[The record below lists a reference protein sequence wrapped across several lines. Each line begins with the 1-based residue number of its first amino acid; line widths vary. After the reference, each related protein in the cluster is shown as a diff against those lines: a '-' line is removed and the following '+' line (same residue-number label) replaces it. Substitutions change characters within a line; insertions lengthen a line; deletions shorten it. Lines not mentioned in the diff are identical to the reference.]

1 MSRNSQGK
9 ASVVTLFIAFAVLFI
24 VVFSVGIF
32 VGKGLN
38 KEGFKTT
45 RSFEETPAPP
55 VSPVAE
61 EPAEEQPSGDAVTE
75 DSREAE
81 EAELPDTM
89 PVEEVEEVE
98 VEIEQKTEVV
108 EKAPAPTPVP
118 IPQDRERRMA
128 EITKELEEKTRP
140 SPEPQKEPS
149 EKLNLPSTDPAGIYT
164 VQIGSFQDQKQ
175 ANALASA
182 MQSKGYPVFIK
193 SMTTPDKKNWYRVR
207 VGTFKN
213 IETAKTYGESLKK
226 LEPKVELVFITV
238 NN

>member
-1 MSRNSQGK
+1 MIRNSQGK
-9 ASVVTLFIAFAVLFI
+9 ASVVALFIAFAILFI
-24 VVFSVGIF
+24 VVFTVGIF

-45 RSFEETPAPP
+45 RSFEPP
-55 VSPVAE
+55 PPTVSPTVE
-61 EPAEEQPSGDAVTE
+61 EPAETEPSGEAVTE
-75 DSREAE
+75 ETQETE
-81 EAELPDTM
+81 EADLPDTM
-89 PVEEVEEVE
+89 PVEEVE
-98 VEIEQKTEVV
+98 VV
-108 EKAPAPTPVP
+108 EEETAAVEDTPLPTPVP
-118 IPQDRERRMA
+118 VPPDREKRMA

-140 SPEPQKEPS
+140 SPAPQKEVS
-149 EKLNLPSTDPAGIYT
+149 EKPGLPPTDPAGIYT

-213 IETAKTYGESLKK
+213 IETAKTYGDSLKK
-226 LEPKVELVFITV
+226 VEPGVELVFITV